1 MSLATELEKQIPRL
15 RRFARAA
22 TADADL
28 ADACLER
35 ALEGLLDDPMPSSAE
50 QDLSN
55 QVRLYRAVEQILEAE
70 AQGSF
75 QKQAWRA
82 LILVFVEEFSVHEA
96 GSILGVDAGTVRKMV
111 ESAEHQVRDRL
122 KQC

>member
-75 QKQAWRA
+75 QKQA
-82 LILVFVEEFSVHEA
+82 
-96 GSILGVDAGTVRKMV
+96 
-111 ESAEHQVRDRL
+111 
-122 KQC
+122 